1 MRNHAF
7 QSLQFYTIKSTF
19 YELFFER
26 IHRVVDINQQDIH
39 GMFIFFI
46 APSSHMDFILLLA
59 ATKKISEFL

>member
-1 MRNHAF
+1 MRNHGF

-26 IHRVVDINQQDIH
+26 IHREVDINQQDIH
-39 GMFIFFI
+39 RMFIFFI